1 MRTKLLLLTAVFLL
15 SLSVGT
21 ITAQT
26 TDGKQSYVTA
36 SMARKINYGCRYNER
51 LEYLFANANNIN
63 FSHEADKILRTLDKH
78 LDYAEKFLMAI
89 YQQYGLRMG
98 YHALKDMDFNIEE
111 TEKVEAVWRKE
122 EEKKIAIAEQRQKE
136 EEQKTLERIK
146 ANSIFVSEQLSA
158 QPQVMIDAYNMATFQ
173 VYNDREEQMNYTFNC
188 IVSKDGKL
196 TLAHPSDT
204 LNYSTVQ
211 KFIYH
216 YIADNNMDFGGY
228 KAGTIRIDGKSYPVN
243 SYMTIQFRE
252 KSWPVNRHGYISVTI
267 KKNKKTDAWEI
278 QPDESDNLYCKD
290 CGQPL
295 NTDLDNAIYDC
306 PELQEM
312 KGKVRLRV
320 EIYERRLSSNISE
333 EIQLPHFFKMSHLK
347 MSFLGE
353 EYLPLEYKVS
363 F

>member
-1 MRTKLLLLTAVFLL
+1 MKNLLFILTFVC
-15 SLSVGT
+15 SLSCVSF
-21 ITAQT
+21 AQNSVT
-26 TDGKQSYVTA
+26 KSYVTEE
-36 SMARKINYGCRYNER
+36 MAEKISYQCQYNER
-51 LEYLFANANNIN
+51 MNWLFATANDFN
-63 FSHEADKILRTLDKH
+63 FSHEADKVLRTLNKH
-78 LDYAEKFLMAI
+78 LDCAERFLIAI
-89 YQQYGLRMG
+89 YRQYGMKMG
-98 YHALKDMDFNIEE
+98 YYALKDMGFTIEE
-111 TEKVEAVWRKE
+111 TEKVEAVWKKE
-122 EEKKIAIAEQRQKE
+122 EDRLNALAEQRRKE
-136 EEQKTLERIK
+136 KEQKTLKRIE
-146 ANSIFVSEQLSA
+146 ANSIFVSEQLST
-158 QPQVMIDAYNMATFQ
+158 QPRVMIDAYNMATFQ
-173 VYNDREEQMNYTFNC
+173 IYNDREEQMNYTFNC

-228 KAGTIRIDGKSYPVN
+228 KAGTIRIDGKDYPVN
-243 SYMTIQFRE
+243 SYMTIQFKE
-252 KSWPVNRHGYISVTI
+252 KSWPVNRYGYISITI
-267 KKNKKTDAWEI
+267 KKNKKTGSWEI

-306 PELQEM
+306 PELQNM

-333 EIQLPHFFKMSHLK
+333 EIQLPHFFKMSYLK
-347 MSFLGE
+347 KSLLGE